1 MGGRSRD
8 AAAAVRIID
17 LIAVAPKKLDVH
29 ARDLVEIEDQ
39 RYELVPDRRGGL
51 ALEPAVTTTVS
62 ELDRRHGTR
71 PATEEEIEAQ
81 LGRLPRDG
89 EG

>member
-1 MGGRSRD
+1 M
-8 AAAAVRIID
+8 
-17 LIAVAPKKLDVH
+17 AVAPKKLDVH
-29 ARDLVEIEDQ
+29 AGDLVEIEDH

-62 ELDRRHGTR
+62 ELDRRHGMR
-71 PATEEEIEAQ
+71 PATKEEIEAQ

>member
-1 MGGRSRD
+1 MCLESSD
-8 AAAAVRIID
+8 A
-17 LIAVAPKKLDVH
+17 PGEKL
-29 ARDLVEIEDQ
+29 ATGVEIEDH

-81 LGRLPRDG
+81 FGRLPRDG

>member
-1 MGGRSRD
+1 MP
-8 AAAAVRIID
+8 IIEPMP
-17 LIAVAPKKLDVH
+17 VAPKKLDVH
-29 ARDLVEIEDQ
+29 AGDLVEIEDH

-51 ALEPAVTTTVS
+51 TLEPVVTTTVS

-71 PATEEEIEAQ
+71 LATEEEIEAQ

>member
-1 MGGRSRD
+1 M
-8 AAAAVRIID
+8 
-17 LIAVAPKKLDVH
+17 LLMAVAPKKLDVH
-29 ARDLVEIEDQ
+29 AGDLLEIEDH

-51 ALEPAVTTTVS
+51 TLEPAVITKVS

-81 LGRLPRDG
+81 FGRLPRDG

>member
-1 MGGRSRD
+1 MS
-8 AAAAVRIID
+8 
-17 LIAVAPKKLDVH
+17 VAPKKLDVH
-29 ARDLVEIEDQ
+29 VGDLLEIEDH
-39 RYELVPDRRGGL
+39 RYELVPDKHGGL

-62 ELDRRHGTR
+62 ELDRRYRTR
-71 PATEEEIEAQ
+71 PATQEEIEAQ